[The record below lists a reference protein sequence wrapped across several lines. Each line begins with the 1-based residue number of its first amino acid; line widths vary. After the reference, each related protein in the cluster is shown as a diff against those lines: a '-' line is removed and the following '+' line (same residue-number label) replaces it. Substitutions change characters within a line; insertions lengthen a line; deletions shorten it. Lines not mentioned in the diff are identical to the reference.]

1 MALLHN
7 MPNQTSNEG
16 MKIKLHLKQERF
28 CQLFASD
35 KEFFGNGAQSYLE
48 AYEDKKSKK
57 IMSYKAARA
66 CASRLLTNANIL
78 SRINELLDIFITNE
92 IVDKNLGLVILQN
105 ADFHAKVAAIKE
117 YNQLKNRI
125 TQKIEAKIGII
136 NINQLLDDIHE
147 GKFPEIE

>member
-1 MALLHN
+1 
-7 MPNQTSNEG
+7 
-16 MKIKLHLKQERF
+16 
-28 CQLFASD
+28 
-35 KEFFGNGAQSYLE
+35 
-48 AYEDKKSKK
+48 
-57 IMSYKAARA
+57 MSYKAARA

-125 TQKIEAKIGII
+125 TQKIEAKIGILD
-136 NINQLLDDIHE
+136 INQLLDDINSD
-147 GKFPEIE
+147 KFPKIE